1 MRYVK
6 DSAWFTS
13 VSLSHKP
20 FFRFRF
26 AEKVVMGPSMGLG
39 GRGGSLHELNY
50 FLTLCLVVVHHSE
63 MALPVRCVACHRR
76 FFL

>member
-13 VSLSHKP
+13 VSRSHKP

-50 FLTLCLVVVHHSE
+50 FLTLCLVVTE
-63 MALPVRCVACHRR
+63 R
-76 FFL
+76 